1 MFRQIDLFY
10 ISAIICGLASGINTP
25 SIFAWVVD
33 VAKGKNVGRS
43 VATLF
48 IALEAGITIGAFSS
62 AYIYDNVFSNFS
74 YVFMFLSCIILLAMG
89 YLFLG
94 VSKTKISDENTH

>member
-1 MFRQIDLFY
+1 MV
-10 ISAIICGLASGINTP
+10 CGLASGINSP

-48 IALEAGITIGAFSS
+48 ISLEAGITIGAFSS
-62 AYIYDNVFSNFS
+62 AYIYDNVFSNFTH
-74 YVFMFLSCIILLAMG
+74 VFMFLSGVILLAMA
-89 YLFLG
+89 YLFFG
-94 VSKTKISDENTH
+94 VSKTKT